1 MNERSEVG
9 RPHAEVISCCDVR
22 ARTNGRGAVSTELP
36 DDADQTGPPA
46 VVARGIAM
54 RGPWGPVYGPVDL
67 EIPVGG
73 VNVLVC
79 PAGSGR
85 TALLLT
91 IAGRMEAMA
100 GHLSVFEATRA
111 DDIFAVSALCGIDEL
126 DTVPES
132 VTVRD
137 LITEQMRWD
146 ATWFQLVRRADA
158 GALEAMCAPVF
169 GDLPRP
175 PLDEYFEELS
185 ELDRLLLRVALAN
198 TKRPPLLVVGNLDF
212 VTSDVNRD
220 LLIERLIDLG
230 REQTV
235 VTATVNGV
243 AGHAVRSQIQVS
255 NTDRAALSDSPKGA
269 V

>member
-1 MNERSEVG
+1 ML
-9 RPHAEVISCCDVR
+9 P
-22 ARTNGRGAVSTELP
+22 ELP
-36 DDADQTGPPA
+36 DSHSDDSGPPA
-46 VVARGIAM
+46 VVARGIRV

-67 EIPVGG
+67 EVPAGG

-85 TALLLT
+85 TALLMT
-91 IAGRMEAMA
+91 IAGRMAPQSGELTVFGA
-100 GHLSVFEATRA
+100 GDVHN
-111 DDIFAVSALCGIDEL
+111 IFATSALAGIDEL

-137 LITEQMRWD
+137 LITEQLRWD
-146 ATWFQLVRRADA
+146 APWYRLVRRADMA
-158 GALEAMCAPVF
+158 ALTAICAPVF
-169 GDLPRP
+169 GPHPLP

-185 ELDRLLLRVALAN
+185 ELDRLLLRIALAN

-212 VTSDVNRD
+212 VTSDLNRD

-230 REQTV
+230 REQTI

-243 AGHAVRSQIQVS
+243 SGHDVRSQIPVA
-255 NTDRAALSDSPKGA
+255 NADRAELSESQKGTG
-269 V
+269 